1 VSETGRITVLLV
13 DDEPGLTGIAKRSL
27 ERSGICQVDIA
38 NSAADALDMLTKGQ
52 YDAVVSD
59 YLMPDMD
66 GITFLKTVRSGNTVI
81 PFIVFTGKGR
91 EEVVIE
97 ALNNGADFYLQ
108 KGGDPAAQFTELRS
122 MIRNG
127 VEQRRAE
134 RDLYEKNHILD
145 AILTASSHG
154 IALVKDERIKWV
166 NEAFARM
173 LQYSK
178 QELIE
183 KDLESLY
190 EVQEVYRRVSDQIA
204 TDLENKMHSELQIR
218 FRQRSGPLIDC
229 ELNIVPLEEHNKGS
243 GILITVTNITKRLA
257 MAREIERL
265 SAFPYLEANPV
276 IELNQNAQ
284 ISYFNEAAIDDLI
297 RFGPGTTLEVFIPP
311 DLPDLLHALDQ
322 DDTSHHERT
331 VQIGEVSYHEYVTV
345 SPRFRVIRISAINIT
360 DHKKIQ
366 AAMKEMEDA
375 LRDNQA

>member
-1 VSETGRITVLLV
+1 MTEADKITVLLV
-13 DDEPGLTGIAKRSL
+13 DDEVGLTGIAKRFL
-27 ERSGICQVDIA
+27 ERSGECRVDIA
-38 NSAADALDMLTKGQ
+38 NSAADAFVLLKKIQ

-66 GITFLKTVRSGNTVI
+66 GITFLKAVRSVNTSI

-97 ALNNGADFYLQ
+97 ALNSGADFYLQ
-108 KGGDPAAQFTELRS
+108 KGGEPAAQFTELMS
-122 MIRNG
+122 KIRKG
-127 VEQRRAE
+127 VEQRRAQRE
-134 RDLYEKNHILD
+134 LYEKNHILD
-145 AILTASSHG
+145 AILTASPHG

-166 NEAFARM
+166 NDAFARM

-190 EVQEVYRRVSDQIA
+190 EDQEVYRRVNVQIT
-204 TDLENKMHSELQIR
+204 TDLENTMHSELRTR

-229 ELNIVPLEEHNKGS
+229 ELNIVPLEENKKES
-243 GILITVTNITKRLA
+243 GTMITVTNITKKLA

-276 IELNQNAQ
+276 IELNPSGQ

-297 RFGPGTTLEVFIPP
+297 RFGPGATLEVFIPP
-311 DLPDLLHALDQ
+311 DLQDLLHAMEQ
-322 DDTSHHERT
+322 DGTSQHERT
-331 VQIGEVSYHEYVTV
+331 VQIGKVSYREYITV
-345 SPRFRVIRISAINIT
+345 SPRFRVIRISAINVT
-360 DHKKIQ
+360 EQKKIQ
-366 AAMKEMEDA
+366 TAMKEMENA
-375 LRDNQA
+375 LRDH